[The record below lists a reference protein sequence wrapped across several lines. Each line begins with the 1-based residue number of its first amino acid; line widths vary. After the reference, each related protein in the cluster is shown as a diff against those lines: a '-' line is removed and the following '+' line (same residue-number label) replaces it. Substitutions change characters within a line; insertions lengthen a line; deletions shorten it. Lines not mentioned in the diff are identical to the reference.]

1 MLNYFLS
8 TIWLNGAKT
17 TGCSGYFTFDERL
30 SSLWVGRMP
39 ATDRMTDLRECRG
52 LVEAH
57 CCLPVWGVRC
67 TYNGRGTMRLSA
79 FVRPAAAV
87 VLLFAFTSTDVI
99 AKGKHR
105 SCAQLQ
111 AMKDNALTGGKH
123 AGDGTD
129 KRAKIE
135 RKMRKKGC

>member
-1 MLNYFLS
+1 
-8 TIWLNGAKT
+8 
-17 TGCSGYFTFDERL
+17 
-30 SSLWVGRMP
+30 
-39 ATDRMTDLRECRG
+39 
-52 LVEAH
+52 
-57 CCLPVWGVRC
+57 
-67 TYNGRGTMRLSA
+67 MRLPA

-123 AGDGTD
+123 AGMAPTREP
-129 KRAKIE
+129 KL
-135 RKMRKKGC
+135 KGR

>member
-1 MLNYFLS
+1 MS
-8 TIWLNGAKT
+8 RPAGWKTSIPASVTIG
-17 TGCSGYFTFDERL
+17 
-30 SSLWVGRMP
+30 M
-39 ATDRMTDLRECRG
+39 DR
-52 LVEAH
+52 AH
-57 CCLPVWGVRC
+57 CCFPVSGVPCMCKR
-67 TYNGRGTMRLSA
+67 RGTMRLSA

-111 AMKDNALTGGKH
+111 AMKDNGLTGGKH

-135 RKMRKKGC
+135 RKMRKKGCQR

>member
-1 MLNYFLS
+1 MS
-8 TIWLNGAKT
+8 WATGRKTSISASATIGAN
-17 TGCSGYFTFDERL
+17 R
-30 SSLWVGRMP
+30 
-39 ATDRMTDLRECRG
+39 
-52 LVEAH
+52 AH
-57 CCLPVWGVRC
+57 CGFKGLGVLSI
-67 TYNGRGTMRLSA
+67 YNGRGTMRLSA

-111 AMKDNALTGGKH
+111 AMKDNGLTGGKH

-135 RKMRKKGC
+135 RKMRKKGCQR

>member
-1 MLNYFLS
+1 
-8 TIWLNGAKT
+8 
-17 TGCSGYFTFDERL
+17 
-30 SSLWVGRMP
+30 MP
-39 ATDRMTDLRECRG
+39 DADRMTDLRECRG

-57 CCLPVWGVRC
+57 CCFTVWGVLCMRKR
-67 TYNGRGTMRLSA
+67 RGTMRLSA

-111 AMKDNALTGGKH
+111 AMKDNALTGGTH

-129 KRAKIE
+129 RRAKIE
-135 RKMRKKGC
+135 KKMRKKGC

>member
-1 MLNYFLS
+1 
-8 TIWLNGAKT
+8 
-17 TGCSGYFTFDERL
+17 
-30 SSLWVGRMP
+30 
-39 ATDRMTDLRECRG
+39 
-52 LVEAH
+52 
-57 CCLPVWGVRC
+57 
-67 TYNGRGTMRLSA
+67 MRLPA

-135 RKMRKKGC
+135 RKMRKKGCQR

>member
-1 MLNYFLS
+1 
-8 TIWLNGAKT
+8 
-17 TGCSGYFTFDERL
+17 
-30 SSLWVGRMP
+30 
-39 ATDRMTDLRECRG
+39 
-52 LVEAH
+52 
-57 CCLPVWGVRC
+57 
-67 TYNGRGTMRLSA
+67 MRLSA

-111 AMKDNALTGGKH
+111 AMMDNGLTGGKH
-123 AGDGTD
+123 VGDGLE

-135 RKMRKKGC
+135 KKMRKKGC